1 MTTDS
6 ELTVGIQRGPS
17 LVWQLAS
24 RQMHKNK
31 PTPDRYFGGDE
42 MIDKSLV
49 LIKYR
54 PAPL

>member
-17 LVWQLAS
+17 LVWQFAS

-31 PTPDRYFGGDE
+31 STPDRYSGGD
-42 MIDKSLV
+42 D
-49 LIKYR
+49 
-54 PAPL
+54 